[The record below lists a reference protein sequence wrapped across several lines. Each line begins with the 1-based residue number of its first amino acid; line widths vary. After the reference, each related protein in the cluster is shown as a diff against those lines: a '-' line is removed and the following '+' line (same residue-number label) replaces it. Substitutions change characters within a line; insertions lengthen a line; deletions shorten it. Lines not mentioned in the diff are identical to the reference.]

1 MVTIS
6 PTAAIASRL
15 DALRAGAD
23 EALADTIDPT
33 ELGARI
39 AFLEERSRP
48 RPATLLTVTDDTEL
62 DLAAHE
68 VRRAGS
74 LVHLRPKEF
83 QLLTVLASHRAR
95 RTPAGSSSIV
105 CRARRTTA
113 IRARS
118 TSTSAGCAAR
128 SGHGPRRRPH
138 LVTVRGVG
146 YRLDPDGR

>member
-23 EALADTIDPT
+23 EALADAIDPT

-95 RTPAGSSSIV
+95 RTPAGGSSIV
-105 CRARRTTA
+105 CRASTTA

-128 SGHGPRRRPH
+128 SSHGPRRRPH